1 MKKKVLIGI
10 VAVVIAIGVI
20 GSLGGDKKEVSTTSN
35 TTTQEVAKVEEQKE
49 EKKQD
54 DTPME
59 YVAALGKAEF
69 YANEMNMSKKAL
81 YEQLTSEY
89 GEKFPKEAAQY
100 AIDNVEANWK
110 ENALNKAIFYQKE
123 MNMSRQSV
131 YEQLVSEYGE
141 KFTKEEADYALEK
154 LPK

>member
-20 GSLGGDKKEVSTTSN
+20 GSLGEDKKEVSTTSN
-35 TTTQEVAKVEEQKE
+35 TTTQEVAKVEEQKG

-81 YEQLTSEY
+81 YEQLISEY

-100 AIDNVEANWK
+100 AIDNVETNWK
-110 ENALNKAIFYQKE
+110 ENALNKAIF
-123 MNMSRQSV
+123 
-131 YEQLVSEYGE
+131 
-141 KFTKEEADYALEK
+141 
-154 LPK
+154 

>member
-10 VAVVIAIGVI
+10 MAVIIAIGVI

-35 TTTQEVAKVEEQKE
+35 NTTQEVAKVEEQKV

-59 YVAALGKAEF
+59 YIAALGKAEF

-100 AIDNVEANWK
+100 AIDNVDANWK

-123 MNMSRQSV
+123 MNMSRQAV

-141 KFTKEEADYALEK
+141 KFTKDEADYALEK

>member
-10 VAVVIAIGVI
+10 VAVIIAIGVI

-35 TTTQEVAKVEEQKE
+35 TTTQEVGKVEEQKE

-59 YVAALGKAEF
+59 YIAALGKAEF
-69 YANEMNMSKKAL
+69 YANEMNMSKKA
-81 YEQLTSEY
+81 
-89 GEKFPKEAAQY
+89 
-100 AIDNVEANWK
+100 
-110 ENALNKAIFYQKE
+110 
-123 MNMSRQSV
+123 V
-131 YEQLVSEYGE
+131 YEQLVSEYGEKFEKEAAQFAIDNVKANWKENALEKAKFYQTEMSMSRSAIYEQLVSEHGE
-141 KFTKEEADYALEK
+141 KFTKEEADYALEN